1 MADRPYPL
9 TTERESP
16 ADGGG
21 YLVSDGVTLVYGYGE
36 TLDAALAAYDAALA
50 DWRKLTGAEKKQGAG
65 SAPAPAP
72 VG

>member
-1 MADRPYPL
+1 MSDRRYPL
-9 TTERESP
+9 TIDRDT
-16 ADGGG
+16 DGS
-21 YLVSDGVTLVYGYGE
+21 YLVSDDTTLVYGGGD
-36 TLDAALAAYDAALA
+36 TIAAALRAYDAALA